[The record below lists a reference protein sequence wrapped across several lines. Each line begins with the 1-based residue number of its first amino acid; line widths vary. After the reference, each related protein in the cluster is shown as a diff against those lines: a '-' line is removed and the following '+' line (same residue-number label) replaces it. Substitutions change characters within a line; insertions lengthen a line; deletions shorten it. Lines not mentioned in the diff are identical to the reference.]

1 MECSSLIVYFLT
13 QLVFLNYHLNFL
25 KSLFWSSLVALW
37 VRDLVLSLLW
47 LELLLWR
54 GFDPWPRN
62 HCLQWVWP
70 KTKKKKNKTPLSF
83 QQQTLHQLHT
93 FSTSCFKLLCSF
105 HYSQTF
111 RELSTL
117 ALYFRFFT
125 CNFLLSISVST
136 ISLKL
141 FCYITDV
148 FL

>member
-47 LELLLWR
+47 LELLVWR

-70 KTKKKKNKTPLSF
+70 KTKKKKTKPLSHF
-83 QQQTLHQLHT
+83 NSKLFTNFILSLPLAL
-93 FSTSCFKLLCSF
+93 SCFALFITAKLSESCL
-105 HYSQTF
+105 
-111 RELSTL
+111 RW
-117 ALYFRFFT
+117 LY
-125 CNFLLSISVST
+125 ISVSSPA
-136 ISLKL
+136 IFFCL
-141 FCYITDV
+141 FLSPQ
-148 FL
+148 FH